1 MNMLDEKNL
10 KEIIYS
16 VLFVAG
22 DGIEKSFIAE
32 KLQVSNKDLE
42 KALEELKKELS
53 GDKGIYLIEYKDKVQ
68 LSTNPNYASYISDVL
83 NPIREK
89 SLTRAALETLAII
102 AYKQPITKLE
112 IEDIRGVNSDY
123 AVQILIDQDMIE
135 VVGRK
140 DAVGKPLLFGT
151 TENFLKRFD
160 IKNISDLPDYDE
172 LLERIKTIRSEEE
185 TQSQDTLFRN
195 VDDLEFN
202 EELPDYLKGENMQK
216 IEADDVSSGVEEQN
230 INGDEQDSEI
240 IGHDFNEDDNDN
252 KASKDKTKSQSN
264 TEIKNLDE
272 LVNSNLDDD
281 LVIGNIDANL
291 LSSMIDNRKTDKKI
305 S

>member
-42 KALEELKKELS
+42 KAIEELKKELS
-53 GDKGIYLIEYKDKVQ
+53 GDKGIHLIEYKDKVQ
-68 LSTNPNYASYISDVL
+68 LATNPNYASYISDVL

-172 LLERIKTIRSEEE
+172 LLERIRTIRSEEE

-202 EELPDYLKGENMQK
+202 EELPDYLKGEDVQT
-216 IEADDVSSGVEEQN
+216 IEADGNIDVDKE
-230 INGDEQDSEI
+230 IKEQDKKPKKEKTKIDEINKDTIISDEKVDKDTLASE
-240 IGHDFNEDDNDN
+240 DF
-252 KASKDKTKSQSN
+252 SKDLDKVDINKLLQS
-264 TEIKNLDE
+264 D
-272 LVNSNLDDD
+272 LDDD
-281 LVIGNIDANL
+281 VVIGNVVF
-291 LSSMIDNRKTDKKI
+291 DK
-305 S
+305 

>member
-42 KALEELKKELS
+42 KAIEELKKELS
-53 GDKGIYLIEYKDKVQ
+53 GDKGIHLIEYKDKVQ
-68 LSTNPNYASYISDVL
+68 LATNPNYASYISDVL

-172 LLERIKTIRSEEE
+172 LLERIRTIRSEEE

-202 EELPDYLKGENMQK
+202 EELPDYLKGEDVQT
-216 IEADDVSSGVEEQN
+216 IEADGNIDVDKEIKERDKKPKKEKTKIDE
-230 INGDEQDSEI
+230 INKDTIISDEKVDKDTLASE
-240 IGHDFNEDDNDN
+240 DF
-252 KASKDKTKSQSN
+252 SKDLDKVDINKLLQS
-264 TEIKNLDE
+264 D
-272 LVNSNLDDD
+272 LDDD
-281 LVIGNIDANL
+281 VVIGNVVID
-291 LSSMIDNRKTDKKI
+291 K
-305 S
+305 